1 MKKKNK
7 KQITLQRISNLIDT
21 ALYTQD
27 LFSLIIIL
35 LSAKKIIAKY
45 KLKIPFEY
53 RILFCKNCKK
63 FIIPGK
69 NSRIRIG
76 RSKIKALRITCKI
89 CGHTYRKIIKTKSEN
104 CKINIK

>member
-1 MKKKNK
+1 MKKNNK
-7 KQITLQRISNLIDT
+7 KQIALQRVSDLINT

-27 LFSLIIIL
+27 LFADDHVNI
-35 LSAKKIIAKY
+35 AKKIIAKY
-45 KLKIPFEY
+45 KIKIPFEY

-76 RSKIKALRITCKI
+76 RSRIKALRITCKI
-89 CGHTYRKIIKTKSEN
+89 CGHTYRKIIKTKEET
-104 CKINIK
+104 I

>member
-1 MKKKNK
+1 MKKKIK
-7 KQITLQRISNLIDT
+7 KQIALQRVSNLINT
-21 ALYTQD
+21 ALYTPD
-27 LFSLIIIL
+27 LFIDNHISI
-35 LSAKKIIAKY
+35 AKKIIAKY

-76 RSKIKALRITCKI
+76 RSKIKALRINCKI
-89 CGHTYRKIIKTKSEN
+89 CGHTYRKIIKTKAEGLSN
-104 CKINIK
+104 KIN

>member
-1 MKKKNK
+1 MKKNNK
-7 KQITLQRISNLIDT
+7 KQIALHRISNLIDT
-21 ALYTQD
+21 ALYAQD
-27 LFSLIIIL
+27 LFSDDHIK
-35 LSAKKIIAKY
+35 SAKKIIAKY

-76 RSKIKALRITCKI
+76 RSKIKALRITCKL
-89 CGHTYRKIIKTKSEN
+89 CGHTYRKIIKTNTEVVK
-104 CKINIK
+104 